1 MANSAANF
9 ANYHELLLGKQIRVN
24 SCNSWQRPV
33 DFIRLNREFYD
44 SFAAEFSE
52 SRAAIN
58 PGIQQAVA
66 MLDVSAVLDVGCG
79 DGRVSRVLPETCH
92 YVGLDFSARLIGRAA
107 GQAGQAQG
115 LPLRFVLADVSDPL
129 PIATGAFPTVICFA
143 VLHHLPE
150 RESFMSELARVIR
163 SPDPVS
169 GKPGGRLALSVW
181 QFTHSERMRKK
192 IVRDLGNGDY
202 VLNWERGG
210 HGERFVHEVTEDEM
224 KRLAHSASLEVIDMF
239 RSDGQSRDLSLYAI
253 LNVRD

>member
-1 MANSAANF
+1 MNPF
-9 ANYHELLLGKQIRVN
+9 Q
-24 SCNSWQRPV
+24 
-33 DFIRLNREFYD
+33 LNHEFYD

-58 PGIQQAVA
+58 PGIQRALR
-66 MLDVSAVLDVGCG
+66 MLDCASVLDVGCG
-79 DGRVSRVLPETCH
+79 DGRVSRVLPETCN
-92 YVGLDFSARLIGRAA
+92 YVGLDFSARLIGRAVGRG
-107 GQAGQAQG
+107 GQGHASR
-115 LPLRFVLADVSDPL
+115 LPLQFVLADVSDPL

-150 RESFMSELARVIR
+150 RESFMRELARVIR

-169 GKPGGRLALSVW
+169 GKPGRRLALSVW

-210 HGERFVHEVTEDEM
+210 HGERYVHEVTEEEM
-224 KRLAHSASLEVIDMF
+224 KRLAHSASLSVVEMF
-239 RSDGQSRDLSLYAI
+239 HSDGRSNDLSLYAV
-253 LNVRD
+253 LEAR